1 MPDVGVLNLTIKDNS
16 QEAAAG
22 LDKLVSAM
30 QRVKNAVSGAMNLNN
45 YSVGLQKLCKI
56 VDDNLHGST
65 IIKLSQLADSLQKLK
80 NAGGSLSA
88 LGKLTKMTDG
98 FSTAS
103 EQVETLKTTVNEV
116 KQSVGKG
123 IDIPVRTVVDPHL
136 STLYRN
142 DQGYL
147 LGNTKETLDMQRK
160 YAPLPE
166 RTFDDYYNGDRW
178 RRDKET
184 GENIKYHTNDLMS
197 NWLHGQGT
205 ESEQLYAI
213 QQVAQACGMSV
224 DEVRQRLAELK
235 GETDSVTS
243 SVQGAVSQTSHL
255 SDTADKASWSL
266 QDLKNKIGGLKKSAS
281 QNIFGRLLN
290 SFARIVKYRMIRAVI
305 KNITSGFR
313 EGLENVYNY
322 SKAINGSLAPAMD
335 SAVSMF
341 AQMKNSLGAA
351 VAPLLQSLIPLLNTV
366 VSGFINVVN
375 WANQLIA
382 LLNGQASWTR
392 ALPQT
397 VSAFDKQKKAA
408 KGAGAAIK
416 DLLADWDELN
426 IIQSESTSSGATTAA
441 EDYLKMFEEV
451 NVFDNKIKKITD
463 FIKDNYNDILD
474 IAKKIGLAV
483 LAWKAST
490 AFTGLLSDL
499 FALSAAG
506 LIIGIT
512 WDITS
517 MVDHQ
522 YMKTGDTGWLVADAL
537 TNLLG
542 ATLAGGIVSTV
553 LGGAAGIVTAGLTLV
568 VSAGISYGISLTDEE
583 GDKAKALQDLAA
595 IKAAIGTAAL
605 AVGFGIASGSALIGI
620 GVAAVVAAP
629 LFTLTAAVAVVVE
642 QYRNAEEIAREAF
655 SKTGEGG
662 IKVDE
667 VFKAL
672 QDELDKAT
680 AGYSLVIDAFSGSS
694 ELKTNLAEAFESV
707 KLLSATVKGDGKLTQ
722 KEAEEFKKAW
732 TTVFESFEGLAE
744 TSFDTVF
751 AGLNKSLSSENEE
764 IREQAKQLRI
774 SVLMMQE
781 NLSEAMAEFKLEQQ
795 DLADKIGKGT
805 ATSEEVE
812 TYFRN
817 LELVAKAS
825 RSSLTDLETI
835 LSGRK
840 NIDFGDPYHA
850 AEEAAKFIKDTQEAS
865 VKALEEIEQ
874 GYKAE
879 IDAIDVLWRQTELAH
894 DLGKISDDQYDT
906 YKEIFDSMR
915 ENFTKEAE
923 AEKSKVTSDVQS
935 AYKAVIDQ
943 ALYGIANI
951 PGVMDDKGN
960 LDVLK
965 VSAYMTEIMLPVL
978 EAAQDAGA
986 EFSEDFG
993 KMFGIGVNIKDWI
1006 GEGWVTKLSDY
1017 IKDLMENPP
1026 DQPETPGLDNTALN
1040 QSVTDAKASVD
1051 DMCSSI
1057 RASIASLEGLGFS
1070 FDTNT
1075 NGGGNVT
1082 GRMRVTVPKIA
1093 TAATGGFIKS
1103 GDLIMA
1109 NENGNIE
1116 MMGTMGNN
1124 RSVVAN
1130 NQQIVEGISQA
1141 NNGVIS
1147 AIEELGNYIVRELQ
1161 KSRNQPIQVN
1171 LNPSSS
1177 WGNFNARSAEQY
1189 SHVTG

>member
-1 MPDVGVLNLTIKDNS
+1 
-16 QEAAAG
+16 
-22 LDKLVSAM
+22 
-30 QRVKNAVSGAMNLNN
+30 
-45 YSVGLQKLCKI
+45 
-56 VDDNLHGST
+56 
-65 IIKLSQLADSLQKLK
+65 
-80 NAGGSLSA
+80 
-88 LGKLTKMTDG
+88 
-98 FSTAS
+98 
-103 EQVETLKTTVNEV
+103 
-116 KQSVGKG
+116 
-123 IDIPVRTVVDPHL
+123 
-136 STLYRN
+136 
-142 DQGYL
+142 
-147 LGNTKETLDMQRK
+147 
-160 YAPLPE
+160 
-166 RTFDDYYNGDRW
+166 
-178 RRDKET
+178 
-184 GENIKYHTNDLMS
+184 
-197 NWLHGQGT
+197 
-205 ESEQLYAI
+205 
-213 QQVAQACGMSV
+213 
-224 DEVRQRLAELK
+224 
-235 GETDSVTS
+235 
-243 SVQGAVSQTSHL
+243 
-255 SDTADKASWSL
+255 
-266 QDLKNKIGGLKKSAS
+266 
-281 QNIFGRLLN
+281 
-290 SFARIVKYRMIRAVI
+290 
-305 KNITSGFR
+305 
-313 EGLENVYNY
+313 
-322 SKAINGSLAPAMD
+322 
-335 SAVSMF
+335 
-341 AQMKNSLGAA
+341 
-351 VAPLLQSLIPLLNTV
+351 
-366 VSGFINVVN
+366 
-375 WANQLIA
+375 
-382 LLNGQASWTR
+382 
-392 ALPQT
+392 
-397 VSAFDKQKKAA
+397 
-408 KGAGAAIK
+408 
-416 DLLADWDELN
+416 
-426 IIQSESTSSGATTAA
+426 
-441 EDYLKMFEEV
+441 
-451 NVFDNKIKKITD
+451 
-463 FIKDNYNDILD
+463 
-474 IAKKIGLAV
+474 
-483 LAWKAST
+483 
-490 AFTGLLSDL
+490 
-499 FALSAAG
+499 
-506 LIIGIT
+506 
-512 WDITS
+512 
-517 MVDHQ
+517 
-522 YMKTGDTGWLVADAL
+522 
-537 TNLLG
+537 
-542 ATLAGGIVSTV
+542 
-553 LGGAAGIVTAGLTLV
+553 
-568 VSAGISYGISLTDEE
+568 
-583 GDKAKALQDLAA
+583 
-595 IKAAIGTAAL
+595 
-605 AVGFGIASGSALIGI
+605 
-620 GVAAVVAAP
+620 
-629 LFTLTAAVAVVVE
+629 
-642 QYRNAEEIAREAF
+642 
-655 SKTGEGG
+655 
-662 IKVDE
+662 
-667 VFKAL
+667 
-672 QDELDKAT
+672 
-680 AGYSLVIDAFSGSS
+680 
-694 ELKTNLAEAFESV
+694 
-707 KLLSATVKGDGKLTQ
+707 
-722 KEAEEFKKAW
+722 
-732 TTVFESFEGLAE
+732 
-744 TSFDTVF
+744 
-751 AGLNKSLSSENEE
+751 
-764 IREQAKQLRI
+764 
-774 SVLMMQE
+774 MMQE

-850 AEEAAKFIKDTQEAS
+850 AEETVKFIKDTQEAS

-915 ENFTKEAE
+915 ENFTKAAE
-923 AEKSKVTSDVQS
+923 EDKSTVANNVQS

-951 PGVMDDKGN
+951 PGVMDEKGN

-1161 KSRNQPIQVN
+1161 KSRNQPVQVN

-1177 WGNFNARSAEQY
+1177 WGHFNSRSAEQY